1 RIINAGET
9 CSFNSTGAM
18 VGSSHMEKLLHYEN
32 GILSMLGVRYIFD
45 SSGLLT
51 EDNSFHIETGE
62 EFNVLEVYD
71 IEVDFSE
78 EQSIGIW
85 GTPIDIEANS
95 TYTIDLVVE
104 SSSEEGSIVIDFY
117 GGSTYD
123 SNEQQAMVI
132 VEQGENHFSFRLSS
146 GDTSLSEGEPQIR
159 VFCCDGSLD
168 RIVSLSVNKIEAV
181 TIEYTLVSTEEGTAP
196 IYENPEVNSILYTP
210 SAVEHVDSFS
220 DMFNSL
226 INYDFKDTAY
236 VEEDLNMFI
245 NQSDITFSDV
255 NFTNNQI
262 VAEVSAQSDGFVMF
276 SQSYF
281 PGWRAYI
288 DGEEVELYCVSGTI
302 MGAKVPEGDHE
313 IKFTYIPTYTILGGI
328 VTVGTYVALILGGI
342 VVRRKRITENKTI

>member
-1 RIINAGET
+1 M
-9 CSFNSTGAM
+9 NSG
-18 VGSSHMEKLLHYEN
+18 
-32 GILSMLGVRYIFD
+32 D
-45 SSGLLT
+45 SSLADGSLSRIVSLRVIKRNYVT
-51 EDNSFHIETGE
+51 
-62 EFNVLEVYD
+62 
-71 IEVDFSE
+71 SE
-78 EQSIGIW
+78 YPLI
-85 GTPIDIEANS
+85 
-95 TYTIDLVVE
+95 
-104 SSSEEGSIVIDFY
+104 SSEEG
-117 GGSTYD
+117 
-123 SNEQQAMVI
+123 
-132 VEQGENHFSFRLSS
+132 
-146 GDTSLSEGEPQIR
+146 
-159 VFCCDGSLD
+159 
-168 RIVSLSVNKIEAV
+168 
-181 TIEYTLVSTEEGTAP
+181 TAS

-226 INYDFKDTAY
+226 IDYDFKDTAY